1 MVEFN
6 HQNKTEKRGGKVMKR
21 RLISVILAAAMVG
34 GCLAGCGSS
43 DSSESESGENED
55 GVTTI
60 QWWGGI
66 PEDQGPQDVVDAF
79 NEEHDN
85 IQVEYVRYTN
95 DDAGNTKLDMS
106 LMAGGDADVFISY
119 NDSLLQKRIDAGNC
133 EPLSELL
140 EANSM
145 DMVESFGEG
154 VKNYE
159 FDGEYYMIPT
169 VTDNKCILY
178 NKQMF
183 DDAGVDYPTVGWTY
197 EEFIDAAT
205 KLTKDGVYG
214 YYYPGWDA
222 GQPATEFAAAA
233 LGGNWIYTEDG
244 SGVDLT
250 KPEIKDSFE
259 KFMERVDQEIEVD
272 FVDNK
277 TQQMSSQDMLLQGKA
292 AMVYGNWITRY
303 INDTETYP
311 HDFVTGFATIPKL
324 SEDQEAL
331 YTSSY
336 GDYMSINAKSENKDA
351 AMEFILWYV
360 QGGMEPMIQKAG
372 KLPSYTGFDK
382 ETATDL
388 VFGDYAD
395 LYDLEEAKNVFIT
408 PQDMLIRT
416 NTTAAA
422 EINTVLTEEFE
433 LAFSGSQSVDD
444 AIEKAQER
452 AQEQFEAAE

>member
-1 MVEFN
+1 MKKRVISMMLAVMMVN
-6 HQNKTEKRGGKVMKR
+6 
-21 RLISVILAAAMVG
+21 A
-34 GCLAGCGSS
+34 CLVGCGN
-43 DSSESESGENED
+43 SESDTDKENGKEE
-55 GVTTI
+55 VTTL

-66 PEDQGPQDVVDAF
+66 PEDQGPQEVVDAF
-79 NEEHDN
+79 NKEHEDV
-85 IQVEYVRYTN
+85 QVEYVRYTN

-119 NDSLLQKRIDAGNC
+119 NDALLQKRIDAKNC

-140 EANSM
+140 EKNDV
-145 DMVESFGEG
+145 DMAEYFGEG
-154 VKNYE
+154 VTNFE
-159 FDGEYYMIPT
+159 SDGEYYMIPT

-178 NKQMF
+178 NQKMF
-183 DDAGVDYPTVGWTY
+183 DDAGIPHPTAGWTY

-222 GQPATEFAAAA
+222 GQPATEFSTAA

-244 SGVDLT
+244 TAVDLT
-250 KPEIKDSFE
+250 KPEIKDSFN
-259 KFMERVDQEIEVD
+259 KFMERVEGKVEVD

-277 TQQMSSQDMLLQGKA
+277 TQKMSSQDMLLQGKA

-303 INDTETYP
+303 VNDTETYP

-324 SEDQEAL
+324 SKDQEAL

-336 GDYMSINAKSENKDA
+336 GDYMSVNAKSENKDA
-351 AMEFILWYV
+351 AMEFILWYIK
-360 QGGMEPMIQKAG
+360 GGMEPMIQKAG
-372 KLPSYTGFDK
+372 KLPSYSGFDK
-382 ETATDL
+382 ETTTDL
-388 VFGDYAD
+388 IFGEYED
-395 LYDLEEAKNVFIT
+395 LYDLEDAKNVFVS

-416 NTTAAA
+416 NTKAAA

-433 LAFSGSQSVDD
+433 LTFSGSQSVDD
-444 AIEKAQER
+444 AIAKAQER
-452 AQEQFEAAE
+452 AQVQFESAE